1 MAKMVC
7 HDVGDLPPEPL
18 VIEDGLVNQ
27 VTVGSPTV
35 NAISLL
41 LAL

>member
-1 MAKMVC
+1 MVKMVC
-7 HDVGDLPPEPL
+7 IDVRDLSPEPL
-18 VIEDGLVNQ
+18 VIEDGSVNQ
-27 VTVGSPTV
+27 VTVGSATV